1 MKEILTSNNIEQT
14 FDFIDTD
21 HSGGL
26 SLSELKAR
34 LGANIDNTY
43 YLKIIR
49 HFNKNGDEVQSP
61 NPVQQKIVLAD
72 DARDFEGLLT
82 VFEWRR
88 I

>member
-1 MKEILTSNNIEQT
+1 LKEILTSNNIEQT

-34 LGANIDNTY
+34 LGTSIDNGY
-43 YLKIIR
+43 YLKVIR
-49 HFNKNGDEVQSP
+49 HFKKSGDEVQSP
-61 NPVQQKIVLAD
+61 NPVQKIIILAN

-82 VFEWRR
+82 GSKRRR